1 MQSGRGGATGEAI
14 RSPAITTLIDDTT
27 LDAST
32 TSENSS
38 KVDCDSWKRFL
49 LFLNVDSTNTPTTVQ
64 FIVQFSDDGG
74 TTWYSYRQ
82 GLFASLYYE
91 DQDTASGITECFSG
105 ECAGRDFRLRVVA
118 TGTDATNTFTV
129 TAKVAFYS

>member
-1 MQSGRGGATGEAI
+1 MPRIGSFTGKAL
-14 RSPAITTLIDDTT
+14 RSPTITTLIDAATYD
-27 LDAST
+27 DST
-32 TSENSS
+32 TSENSAAQDTDEYR
-38 KVDCDSWKRFL
+38 KFL
-49 LFLNVDSTNTPTTVQ
+49 LFLDVDSANTPTTVQ

-74 TTWYSYRQ
+74 TTWYDYKQ
-82 GLFASLYYE
+82 GLFTSLYYE

-129 TAKVAFYS
+129 TAKVEFYS

>member
-1 MQSGRGGATGEAI
+1 MPRIDEPYRE
-14 RSPAITTLIDDTT
+14 RSTTITTLIDGTVFNDV
-27 LDAST
+27 T
-32 TSENSS
+32 TSENSA
-38 KVDCDSWKRFL
+38 KVDTDDYRKFL
-49 LFLNVDSTNTPTTVQ
+49 LFLDVDSTGTPTTVQ

-74 TTWYSYRQ
+74 TTWYDYKQS
-82 GLFASLYYE
+82 LFASLYYE

-129 TAKVAFYS
+129 TAKVEFYS